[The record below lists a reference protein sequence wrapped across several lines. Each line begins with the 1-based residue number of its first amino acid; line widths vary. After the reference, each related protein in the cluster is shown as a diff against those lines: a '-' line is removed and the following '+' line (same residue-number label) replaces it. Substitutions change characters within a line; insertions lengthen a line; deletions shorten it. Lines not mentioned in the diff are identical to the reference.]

1 MNKIR
6 IIITGGTF
14 DKHYDELAGAL
25 TFKDT
30 HLQEILTYSRCTL
43 PVELEIN
50 QLKDSLEMGDG
61 DRRKIVD
68 SCRECP
74 ENRIIVIHGTDT
86 MTVTAELLAQDV
98 PGKTIVLTG
107 AMIPYSISKSDALFN
122 FGCALSA
129 VQMTSP
135 GVYIAMNGRLFPAGK
150 VRKNRK
156 KGIFEEIRPG
166 QFNL

>member
-1 MNKIR
+1 MSKIR

-25 TFKDT
+25 TFKDS

-50 QLKDSLEMGDG
+50 QLKDSLDMGED
-61 DRRKIVD
+61 DRLRIVD

-74 ENRIIVIHGTDT
+74 EDRIIIIHGTDT
-86 MTVTAELLAQDV
+86 MTLTAELLAREI

-122 FGCALSA
+122 FGSAFTA

-135 GVYIAMNGRLFPAGK
+135 GVYIAMNGRLFSAGK
-150 VRKNRK
+150 VRKNK
-156 KGIFEEIRPG
+156 EKGIFEEI
-166 QFNL
+166 